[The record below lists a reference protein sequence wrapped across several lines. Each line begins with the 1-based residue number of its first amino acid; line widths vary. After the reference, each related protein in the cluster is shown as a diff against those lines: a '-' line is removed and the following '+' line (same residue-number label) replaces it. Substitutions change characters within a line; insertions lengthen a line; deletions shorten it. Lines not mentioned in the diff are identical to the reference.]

1 MFSSI
6 DSQVFTKDELHDMVT
21 RSKAERFTMTEYA
34 DGRSDMKANEIII
47 NMMFEHGQIEE
58 ETEDDSN

>member
-1 MFSSI
+1 
-6 DSQVFTKDELHDMVT
+6 VFTKDELHDMVT

-58 ETEDDSN
+58 EAEDDSN